1 MQFFKFSSIENTYQ
15 KKYLD
20 RVNYFLAQEFQS
32 EQPMFCVTEKVHGSN
47 LSIIKTEDSYK
58 LAKRSGFVEDNEKF
72 YNAREVVASLESNL
86 ENLFNFLKEGSSEVT
101 QITIYGEI
109 FGGSYNHPDVERI
122 SSAVKVQKGV
132 MYSPD
137 NHFLAFGL
145 RINDKYQPKSEM
157 YNLFTKFEIPF
168 LPILKIG
175 SLESCLEYPN
185 SFQTRVPEMLGLPKI
200 EDNICEGVVIE
211 PYEQAI
217 ILPTGSRLIL
227 KNKNEK
233 FKEKEKNKDRK
244 PKAPVVYSEEVTKVM
259 EAFSTLIT
267 ENRLRNVL
275 SKSGEIGPKDY
286 GKISQAFNQ
295 DIQEDFLKDDEFED
309 EIKILN
315 TLEKVDRKQVNK
327 WVSKQANN
335 IISSNFKLIMAE
347 EF

>member
-20 RVNYFLAQEFQS
+20 RVNYFLAQEFQAD
-32 EQPMFCVTEKVHGSN
+32 QPMFCVTEKVHGSN
-47 LSIIKTEDSYK
+47 LSIVKTEDSYK

-72 YNAREVVASLESNL
+72 YNAREVISTLESNL
-86 ENLFNFLKEGSSEVT
+86 DNLFNFLKEGSPDVT

-109 FGGSYNHPDVERI
+109 FGGAYNHPDVERVKDAI
-122 SSAVKVQKGV
+122 KVQKGV

-145 RINDKYQPKSEM
+145 RINDKYQSKSEM
-157 YNLFTKFEIPF
+157 YNLFTRFEIPF
-168 LPILKIG
+168 LPILMIG
-175 SLESCLEYPN
+175 PLEDCLKYSN
-185 SFQTRVPEMLGLPKI
+185 LFQTRVPEMYGLPEI
-200 EDNICEGVVIE
+200 EDNVCEGVVIE
-211 PYEQAI
+211 PYEHAI
-217 ILPTGSRLIL
+217 ILPTGSRLVL
-227 KNKNEK
+227 KNKNER

-275 SKSGEIGPKDY
+275 SKLGEVGPNDF
-286 GKISQAFNQ
+286 GRISQTFNQ
-295 DIQEDFLKDDEFED
+295 DIQEDFLKDEEFE
-309 EIKILN
+309 EEVSLLN
-315 TLEKVDRKQVNK
+315 SLEKADRKQVNK

-335 IISSNFKLIMAE
+335 LISSNFKLIMAE